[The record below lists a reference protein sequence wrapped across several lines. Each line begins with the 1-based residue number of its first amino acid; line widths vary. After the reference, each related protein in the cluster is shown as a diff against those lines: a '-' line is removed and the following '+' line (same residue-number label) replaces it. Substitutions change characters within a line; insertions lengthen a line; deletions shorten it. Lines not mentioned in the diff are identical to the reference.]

1 MRKLLPLLL
10 GALLMHA
17 AWAGQ
22 SVSPVAYEV
31 TVNPNE
37 KVFHVSVRMEGVN
50 APNVDF
56 AMPTWTPGYY
66 SVVNFG
72 KWVRNFKATAGDGK
86 ELKVETPNNFTWRI
100 GTQDVKQVN
109 IQYDVE
115 AVTEVIGAELQSSAI
130 TSQGAFING
139 TAVFGYIVGQTA
151 RPAIVEFKIPQ
162 GWRVATAMAAKEE
175 VKKTGVISGMRVAS
189 LHPERLVAAGS
200 KRPATRS
207 VAQPPRPPAFPLNI
221 QPTPTA
227 YAAPNYDTLVD
238 SPIVLG
244 QFQRAD
250 LTLKNLPINP
260 PPIAPPGPKAP
271 GEDFSALGA
280 PPPNPKA
287 ICPVSI
293 VIQGDSLA
301 PAEWMKLAPTVEK
314 IAKAQIGMMQDVPA
328 SYLFIFRLND
338 KAEEV
343 GGLEHTSSSV
353 IVMPKKTLLENVF
366 GAYTMAQMFFHQWNG
381 KRIRPDYFNN
391 MNYAVVPDRP
401 HLWFFKG
408 VTHYFAYLTLLRAGL
423 WKSQEFLEQLAG
435 TKQTP
440 VAIHQRGAHLG
451 LLLDVRL
458 RELTNNQKSLEGFLR
473 HLNETFGKKNQP
485 YGANGILE
493 QLNAYTGGTN
503 PFNEFYQAVV
513 VREEDLPMDEVLS
526 LAGWKLEAAT
536 EKSPAKIIELPPPT
550 ADEQKQNPTLKPQA
564 ERRAVIRQ
572 GLLLGKN
579 DAAPTVPPLFTIVSV
594 TPDKPAVKQDNSVQ
608 LQVKISRHYDY
619 QGEITL
625 MVNGLP
631 ANVTAEPVT
640 LKGAQTDAT
649 LTIKAAANAAVANA
663 QNVTVSATAMLGGQ
677 SFTQT
682 SAAMT
687 LAVQAK

>member
-1 MRKLLPLLL
+1 MRKLLPLLFCAWL
-10 GALLMHA
+10 THA

-22 SVSPVAYEV
+22 SASPIAYEV

-37 KVFHVSVRMEGVN
+37 KVFHVSVRLEGVN

-72 KWVRNFKATAGDGK
+72 KWVRQFKATTGDGL

-100 GTQDVKQVN
+100 GTQGVN
-109 IQYDVE
+109 VVNVQYDVA
-115 AVTEVIGAELQSSAI
+115 AVTDIIGAELQGSAI

-139 TAVFGYIVGQTA
+139 TAVFGYVVGQTA
-151 RPAIVEFKIPQ
+151 RPVTVEFKIPPR
-162 GWRVATAMAAKEE
+162 WRVATALAAKEDI
-175 VKKTGVISGMRVAS
+175 KKTGVASGVRVVS
-189 LHPERLVAAGS
+189 LHPESFIASAAKPAAKKPVTSRPTPPPAAGI
-200 KRPATRS
+200 
-207 VAQPPRPPAFPLNI
+207 PLNT
-221 QPTPTA
+221 QPTPTS
-227 YAAPNYDTLVD
+227 YTAPNYDTLVD

-250 LTLKNLPINP
+250 LTLKTAGSAGASSLPT
-260 PPIAPPGPKAP
+260 A
-271 GEDFSALGA
+271 S
-280 PPPNPKA
+280 
-287 ICPVSI
+287 VSL
-293 VIQGDSLA
+293 VVQGDMLT
-301 PAEWMKLAPTVEK
+301 PAEWTKLAGIVEK
-314 IAKAQIGMMQDVPA
+314 IAKTQIGMMQDVPA

-338 KAEEV
+338 KAEEG

-381 KRIRPDYFNN
+381 KRIRPDYFHNI
-391 MNYAVVPDRP
+391 NYAVVPDRP

-423 WKSQEFLEQLAG
+423 WKPQEFLEQLAG

-440 VAIHQRGAHLG
+440 IATHQRGVHLG
-451 LLLDVRL
+451 LLLDLRL

-493 QLNAYTGGTN
+493 QLNAYAGGTN

-536 EKSPAKIIELPPPT
+536 EKSPAKIVELPPPT
-550 ADEQKQNPTLKPQA
+550 ADAQKQNPTLKPQT

-572 GLLLGKN
+572 GVLLGKN
-579 DAAPTVPPLFTIVSV
+579 DAAPTVLPLFTIASV

-608 LQVKISRHYDY
+608 LQVKIVRHYNY

-640 LKGAQTDAT
+640 LQGAQTDAP
-649 LTIKAAANAAVANA
+649 LTIKAAANAAVANV
-663 QNVTVSATAMLGGQ
+663 QNVTVSATAMLGNQ